1 MLSVNW
7 SAAYIRGVLSRE
19 EISPV
24 LANEINPADGSIN
37 ATPNVSADIASV
49 DWPSVLTVGSDKLT
63 ALRCLQQQQ
72 QEAKPKLSAEIVY
85 FGDSTTDLECLLE
98 FGGIVISPEAEIGQ
112 RLGTKTANSNSTPAK
127 GSDLLHILQTMLD
140 YNVPHV
146 SHYKDELICWAR
158 DFTEII
164 HNSFLQKR
172 VANMQSTKT

>member
-1 MLSVNW
+1 MNW

-19 EISPV
+19 QISPV
-24 LANEINPADGSIN
+24 LANEINPADGSIS
-37 ATPNVSADIASV
+37 ATPTDSAEIASIE
-49 DWPSVLTVGSDKLT
+49 WPSVLTVGSDKLK

-72 QEAKPKLSAEIVY
+72 QRANPKLSAEIVY

-98 FGGIVISPEAEIGQ
+98 FGGIVISPRAEIGQ
-112 RLGTKTANSNSTPAK
+112 RLGTKTANSNSTTVK

-146 SHYKDELICWAR
+146 SHYKNELICWAR

-172 VANMQSTKT
+172 VANMRSTKT